1 MSQKAQQ
8 RDQSSCSIGRRS
20 YNSTAARG
28 VWRYCFAERGT
39 PTMLDVLQINMS
51 SGEKNEFYI
60 LLISIYVL
68 IFAFNRVI
76 HAA

>member
-1 MSQKAQQ
+1 
-8 RDQSSCSIGRRS
+8 
-20 YNSTAARG
+20 
-28 VWRYCFAERGT
+28 
-39 PTMLDVLQINMS
+39 MLDVLQINMS